1 MWRSLFALVAS
12 CTVFSSGAGILLT
25 GMMICG
31 VRMMMSTR
39 MGDDSS
45 LLFSVERLAKK
56 AHAENNYTEPLS
68 MLWCYYKYNDSPRA
82 DQLMKAS
89 ALPGTA
95 SCTTQTTI
103 LLLLKQQPLLLLQLL
118 LLPLLC
124 TPFMLN
130 LNLQQGCTFGRIHVF
145 SHMPCGIYC

>member
-1 MWRSLFALVAS
+1 MEITFCLVAS

-25 GMMICG
+25 EMMICG
-31 VRMMMSTR
+31 VQMMMSTR

-89 ALPGTA
+89 VLPGTT

-103 LLLLKQQPLLLLQLL
+103 LKQQPLLLLQPL

-130 LNLQQGCTFGRIHVF
+130 LNLQQGCTFCRIHVF
-145 SHMPCGIYC
+145 NHMPCGIYC

>member
-1 MWRSLFALVAS
+1 MRSGGQRWRSLFAWVAS
-12 CTVFSSGAGILLT
+12 CTVFSSGAAILLT

-31 VRMMMSTR
+31 VRMMMSTP

-82 DQLMKAS
+82 DQLTKVS

-103 LLLLKQQPLLLLQLL
+103 LLLLKQQPLLLHQLL
-118 LLPLLC
+118 LLPLLYI
-124 TPFMLN
+124 PFIPKPTTRMY
-130 LNLQQGCTFGRIHVF
+130 TW
-145 SHMPCGIYC
+145 